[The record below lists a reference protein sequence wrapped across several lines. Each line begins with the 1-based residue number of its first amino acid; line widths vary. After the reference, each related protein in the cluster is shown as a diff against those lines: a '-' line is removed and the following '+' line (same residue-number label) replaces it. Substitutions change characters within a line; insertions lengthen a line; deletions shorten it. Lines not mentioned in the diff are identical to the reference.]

1 MNIADSLLISLAD
14 SQRIRMQLEKEIEAL
29 RKKIEELTS
38 ASSESASD

>member
-1 MNIADSLLISLAD
+1 MNIADSHLISLAD
-14 SQRIRMQLEKEIEAL
+14 SQRIRIQLEQEIEAL